1 MAAMQEQAN
10 FEVPADAYD
19 RFMGRYSRHLSTQL
33 ADFAGVESGQ
43 RALDVG
49 CGPGALTA
57 VLVERL
63 GPDSVAAIDPSESF
77 VAALRQR
84 QPAVTVEHAR
94 AEELP
99 FEDGSFD
106 AALAQLVVH
115 FMADPVQG
123 LRQMARVT
131 RRGGVVAAC
140 VWDHAS
146 DGRGPLS
153 PYFRA
158 VRRLDPSRPD
168 ESGRAGVNEGHLRE
182 LFASAGLGSLE
193 ETTLTVAVE
202 YASFDD
208 YWAPFELSVGPTAQ
222 FISSLDPDRLARLH
236 DLVQEELPPA
246 PFTHEV
252 RAWTVR
258 GRVTTGR

>member
-1 MAAMQEQAN
+1 MAEQAN

-19 RFMGRYSRHLSTQL
+19 RFMGRYSQHLSAQL
-33 ADFAGVESGQ
+33 ADFAGLEAGQ

-57 VLVERL
+57 ELVQRL
-63 GPDSVAAIDPSESF
+63 GADAVSAVDPSESF
-77 VAALRQR
+77 VAAVGER
-84 QPAVTVEHAR
+84 QPGVRVER
-94 AEELP
+94 ASAEALP
-99 FEDGSFD
+99 FGGGEFD

-115 FMADPVQG
+115 FMADPVAG
-123 LRQMARVT
+123 LREMARVT
-131 RRGGVVAAC
+131 RPGGVVAAC

-146 DGRGPLS
+146 NGRGPLS

-182 LFASAGLGSLE
+182 LFAAAGIAGLE
-193 ETTLTVAVE
+193 ETALIAAVE
-202 YASFDD
+202 YRSFDE

-222 FISSLDPDRLARLH
+222 FISSLDPERLERLRE
-236 DLVQEELPPA
+236 LVREELPPV

-252 RAWTVR
+252 QAWTVR
-258 GRVTTGR
+258 GSTDP

>member
-1 MAAMQEQAN
+1 MAEQAN

-19 RFMGRYSRHLSTQL
+19 RFMGRYSRHLSAPL
-33 ADFAGVESGQ
+33 ADFAGVERGQ

-57 VLVERL
+57 ELVERL
-63 GPDSVAAIDPSESF
+63 GPEAVTAVDPSESF
-77 VAALRQR
+77 VAAVRRR
-84 QPAVTVEHAR
+84 QPGVRVEHAS

-99 FEDGSFD
+99 FDDVEFD

-115 FMADPVQG
+115 FMADPVAG
-123 LRQMARVT
+123 LREMARVT
-131 RRGGVVAAC
+131 RAGGVVAAC
-140 VWDHAS
+140 VWNHATNG
-146 DGRGPLS
+146 DGPLS

-158 VRRLDPSRPD
+158 VNRLDPSRPD

-182 LFASAGLGSLE
+182 LFAAAGIGSPE

-202 YASFDD
+202 YQTFED
-208 YWAPFELSVGPTAQ
+208 YWTPFELSVGPTAQ
-222 FISSLDPDRLARLH
+222 LLSSLEPARLERLRE
-236 DLVQEELPPA
+236 LVRQELPPA

-258 GRVTTGR
+258 GAVQRSVSR